1 MPLTGSTTS
10 DPSVG
15 TSSLSIKVW
24 ELTAEQLSVDDVMGS
39 NTQLY
44 VCDGVIIE
52 YVCVIRYLLGII
64 KLWSIQWGCS
74 WVIFSLRV
82 PSQGGRAIYSCLI
95 TGVGEYLAEQILDFQ
110 ALAIHRG

>member
-24 ELTAEQLSVDDVMGS
+24 ELTAEQLSDGDVMGS

-64 KLWSIQWGCS
+64 KL
-74 WVIFSLRV
+74 
-82 PSQGGRAIYSCLI
+82 
-95 TGVGEYLAEQILDFQ
+95 
-110 ALAIHRG
+110 